1 MPRRRSEPATP
12 LLSRLKRWLIA
23 ACALGLL
30 WLGGAMT
37 YVERV
42 EQIPTPAETRTDAIV
57 VLTGGAVRMATAL
70 RLLND
75 NKADRLLVSGVSPTA
90 TKATLQEALSKS
102 MPDAAQNN
110 SGGQG
115 IDLQLLFDCCVDL
128 GYEAGDTAGNAS
140 ETASWAAARG
150 YKSVRIVTAN
160 YHMPRTLVE
169 FGYRMPGITVVPH
182 PVRSDAMRVE
192 DWWQRRT
199 ATLFLLGE
207 YSKYAA
213 ALLRVKLGIQLEKT
227 VEQKD
232 AQKAMPK
239 PVEAEPVEVTPAPDA
254 APPND
259 TPGETK
265 PAEPPAVAPPAETK
279 P

>member
-1 MPRRRSEPATP
+1 MPHRSESETS
-12 LLSRLKRWLIA
+12 LFTRLKRWLVA
-23 ACALGLL
+23 LCALGLL
-30 WLGGAMT
+30 WLGGAVT

-42 EQIPTPAETRTDAIV
+42 EQIPTPPETRTDAIV

-70 RLLND
+70 RLLD
-75 NKADRLLVSGVSPTA
+75 QNKAERLLVSGVSPSA
-90 TKATLQEALSKS
+90 TKATLQEALSKA
-102 MPDAAQNN
+102 MPDAAQNHA
-110 SGGQG
+110 GGQG

-128 GYEAGDTAGNAS
+128 GYEANDTAGNAS

-160 YHMPRTLVE
+160 YHMPRALVE

-213 ALLRVKLGIQLEKT
+213 ALLRVKLGVQLEKT

-232 AQKAMPK
+232 AQKASEQKALPK
-239 PVEAEPVEVTPAPDA
+239 PVEAEPVPVKPAPDA
-254 APPND
+254 APV
-259 TPGETK
+259 EVK
-265 PAEPPAVAPPAETK
+265 PAEPPAIAAPAESK

>member
-1 MPRRRSEPATP
+1 MPRRSDTEPP
-12 LLSRLKRWLIA
+12 LLTRLKRWLIVF
-23 ACALGLL
+23 CALGLL
-30 WLGGAMT
+30 WLGGAVA

-42 EQIPTPAETRTDAIV
+42 EQIPAPPETRTDAIV
-57 VLTGGAVRMATAL
+57 VLTGGAARMATAL
-70 RLLND
+70 RLLD
-75 NKADRLLVSGVSPTA
+75 QNKAERLLVSGVSPTA
-90 TKATLQEALSKS
+90 TKATLQEALSKA
-102 MPDAAQNN
+102 MPDAAQNQA
-110 SGGQG
+110 GGQG

-160 YHMPRTLVE
+160 YHMPRALVE
-169 FGYRMPGITVVPH
+169 FDYRMPGITVVPH

-213 ALLRVKLGIQLEKT
+213 ALLRVKLGVQLEKT
-227 VEQKD
+227 IEQKSGE
-232 AQKAMPK
+232 QKALPK
-239 PVEAEPVEVTPAPDA
+239 PVEAEPVPVKPAPDA
-254 APPND
+254 AAPDVEP
-259 TPGETK
+259 TET
-265 PAEPPAVAPPAETK
+265 PAESK

>member
-1 MPRRRSEPATP
+1 MPRRPADTVP
-12 LLSRLKRWLIA
+12 SLLTRLKRWLIA

-70 RLLND
+70 RLLNED
-75 NKADRLLVSGVSPTA
+75 KADRLLVSGVSPNA
-90 TKATLQEALSKS
+90 TKATLQEALSKA
-102 MPDAAQNN
+102 MPDAAQHN

-115 IDLQLLFDCCVDL
+115 IDLQLLFECCVDL
-128 GYEAGDTAGNAS
+128 GYEAGDTAGNAA

-150 YKSVRIVTAN
+150 YKSVRVVTAN

-169 FGYRMPGITVVPH
+169 FAYRMPGITVVPH

-213 ALLRVKLGIQLEKT
+213 SLLRVKLGVQLEKT
-227 VEQKD
+227 VEQKGET
-232 AQKAMPK
+232 KAIPK
-239 PVEAEPVEVTPAPDA
+239 PVEAEPVEMKPTPDA
-254 APPND
+254 APV
-259 TPGETK
+259 EVK
-265 PAEPPAVAPPAETK
+265 PAETPAETPPAIVAPAESK

>member
-1 MPRRRSEPATP
+1 MPRRRSETSIP
-12 LLSRLKRWLIA
+12 LLARLKRWLLA
-23 ACALGLL
+23 LCALALL

-42 EQIPTPAETRTDAIV
+42 EQIPQPPEMRTDAIV
-57 VLTGGAVRMATAL
+57 VLTGGAARMATAL
-70 RLLND
+70 RLLHED
-75 NKADRLLVSGVSPTA
+75 KAERLLVSGVSPTA
-90 TKATLQEALSKS
+90 TRATLQDALSKA
-102 MPDAAQNN
+102 MPDAAQNSN
-110 SGGQG
+110 GGQG
-115 IDLQLLFDCCVDL
+115 IDLQLLFECCVDL
-128 GYEAGDTAGNAS
+128 GYEANDTAGNAS

-160 YHMPRTLVE
+160 YHMPRALVE

-192 DWWQRRT
+192 DWWQRRQ

-213 ALLRVKLGIQLEKT
+213 ALLRVRLGSQLEQT
-227 VEQKD
+227 VE
-232 AQKAMPK
+232 QKAMPK
-239 PVEAEPVEVTPAPDA
+239 PVEADPVPVTPTPDTAPVEV
-254 APPND
+254 
-259 TPGETK
+259 K
-265 PAEPPAVAPPAETK
+265 PAEPPTSESK